1 MFSSTFGRTF
11 ASTPDG
17 DKFRNVAIVAHVD
30 HGKTTLVDALLSSTD
45 ARTAL
50 NDRVMDSNDLERE
63 RGITILSKVTS
74 MPHGNK
80 TINLVDTPGH
90 SDFSGEVERV
100 LSMVDGICLVVC
112 ATEGPMP
119 QTKYVLSKALGLGL
133 LPIVVINKVDRPTAR
148 VAEVENEVFDLFC
161 SLDASDEQLE
171 YKTIYTSGKDGWST
185 RKLPDESELEG
196 FKGDMT
202 PLLDTIVATI
212 PSPRV
217 DESTP
222 ELRMLVSIMESD
234 PSIHL
239 GKLLLTGRIL
249 SGRIKTGDT
258 VHVMNPDGTTVDS
271 AASVIKLM
279 KRVGTARYEIDG
291 SSAGDIITI
300 AGILDGR
307 VGDTI
312 CAPAIANLGP
322 LKAPKLDP
330 ATISMYFSV
339 NDSPLAGSKEH
350 SNGTKLTQQAL
361 NDRLRSEAFT
371 NIAIQVARET
381 RNIDGRESFEVHG
394 RGEMQLGILIES
406 MRREGFELGVSPPK
420 ALFIEDDDGQK
431 LEPVEEIT
439 VDVPEDI
446 AGKVMELIIA
456 RKGDLFDAALN
467 EEGSRRKMSFHIPSR
482 GMVGLRSEVTRMA
495 RGDCIVN
502 SIFYK
507 YEPHKGKIGDTRKG
521 VILSSAAGT
530 STSYACAAAEPRGEL
545 FIEPGSEVYQ
555 GMIIGEHSRNEDIE
569 VNITKTKKL
578 TNIRAAGKDEAIR
591 LTPPRVMTLE
601 DAIGYINSD
610 EIIEVTPAS
619 IRLRKSILGSVRKA
633 KRSD

>member
-1 MFSSTFGRTF
+1 MNSSRGLLIR
-11 ASTPDG
+11 G

-74 MPHGNK
+74 MPHGEK

-119 QTKYVLSKALGLGL
+119 QTKYVLSKALALGL
-133 LPIVVINKVDRPTAR
+133 LPVVVINKVDRPTAR

-161 SLDASDEQLE
+161 SLDANDDQLE
-171 YKTIYTSGKDGWST
+171 YKTIYTSGKDGWSSLA
-185 RKLPDESELEG
+185 LPSEGELES

-202 PLLDTIVATI
+202 PLLDTIVGTI
-212 PSPRV
+212 PSPRI
-217 DESTP
+217 DKTTSD
-222 ELRMLVSIMESD
+222 LRMLVSIMESD

-249 SGRIKTGDT
+249 SGSLKTGDT
-258 VHVMNPDGTTVDS
+258 VHVMNPDGKTVDD
-271 AASVIKLM
+271 AATVVKLM

-291 SSAGDIITI
+291 STAGDLVTI

-312 CAPAIANLGP
+312 CAQSAASHGP

-330 ATISMYFSV
+330 ATISMFFAV
-339 NDSPLAGSKEH
+339 NDSPLAGNKE
-350 SNGTKLTQQAL
+350 SSGGSKLTQQML
-361 NDRLRSEAFT
+361 MERLHSEALT
-371 NIAIQVARET
+371 NVAIQIEKET

-406 MRREGFELGVSPPK
+406 MRREGFELSVSPPK
-420 ALFIEDDDGQK
+420 ALFIEDDEGKK
-431 LEPVEEIT
+431 LEPVEEISI
-439 VDVPEDI
+439 DVPEEI
-446 AGKVMELIIA
+446 AGKVMELVIG
-456 RKGDLFDAALN
+456 RKGDLTDASLN

-482 GMVGLRSEVTRMA
+482 GMVGLRAEITRMC

-502 SIFYK
+502 SVFFEYQ
-507 YEPHKGKIGDTRKG
+507 PHKGRIGDSRKG
-521 VILSSAAGT
+521 VILSSAAGIA
-530 STSYACAAAEPRGEL
+530 TSYALDSAEARGEL
-545 FIEPGSEVYQ
+545 FIGPNTDVYQ
-555 GMIIGEHSRNEDIE
+555 GMIIGENSRSEDIE

-578 TNIRAAGKDEAIR
+578 TNIRAAGKDDTVR
-591 LTPPRVMTLE
+591 LTPPRVLTLE

-610 EIIEVTPAS
+610 EIIEVTPHA
-619 IRLRKSILGSVRKA
+619 IRLRKSVLGSVRKA
-633 KRSD
+633 RKN